1 MTLAMVNDNTTPKLG
16 LALGGG
22 GARGLAHIGVL
33 RVLEREGIAAD
44 LITGTSMGGLV
55 GALYASGMSL
65 DEIETHMLGFG
76 QRTSSL
82 LRLMDVGLMSGA
94 LVQGARVYDLIATLL
109 GPDRTFADLNLPV
122 AVVATDTISGREVV
136 LREGKVVDA
145 LRATISVPGVFAPV
159 TYGNYRLVDG
169 GILNNVPV
177 DVARGMG
184 AAIVIAVDVLPQY
197 SANEPGAE
205 PAVRPITLPGTLGVM
220 QQAYDIQM
228 IMVSALTEL
237 RLKASP
243 PDVMIWPDLPTDVTL
258 FFGFKRAA
266 DIIAA
271 GQQAAE
277 AALPQIR
284 ACLG

>member
-1 MTLAMVNDNTTPKLG
+1 MHNDNLSPKLG

-33 RVLEREGIAAD
+33 RVFEREGIAAD
-44 LITGTSMGGLV
+44 LITGTSMGGLI
-55 GALYASGMSL
+55 GALYASGMPV
-65 DEIETHMLGFG
+65 DEIEAHVVDVG
-76 QRTSSL
+76 RKTSSI
-82 LRLMDVGLMSGA
+82 LRLMDVGIASGA
-94 LVQGARVYDLIATLL
+94 LVQGAKVRERLSLLL
-109 GPDRTFADLNLPV
+109 GAERTFAELKLPL
-122 AVVATDTISGREVV
+122 AVLATDTISGREIV

-159 TYGNYRLVDG
+159 TYGKYRLVDG

-184 AAIVIAVDVLPQY
+184 ADTVIAVDVLPRY
-197 SANEPGAE
+197 GANEPGAE
-205 PAVRPITLPGTLGVM
+205 PAVRSITLPGSLGMM

-237 RLKASP
+237 HLKAYP
-243 PDVMIWPDLPTDVTL
+243 PDIMIAPDLPTDITL

-271 GQQAAE
+271 GQRAAE
-277 AALPQIR
+277 EALPQIR
-284 ACLG
+284 ACYAR

>member
-1 MTLAMVNDNTTPKLG
+1 MHDLTTPKLG

-33 RVLEREGIAAD
+33 RVLEKEGVSPD
-44 LITGTSMGGLV
+44 LITGTSMGGLI

-65 DEIETHMLGFG
+65 DEIEANLMGFG
-76 QRTSSL
+76 QRATSM
-82 LRLMDVGLMSGA
+82 LRLMDVGIWSGA
-94 LVQGARVYDLIATLL
+94 LVQGAKVYDLLATLL
-109 GPDRTFADLNLPV
+109 GPERTFAELNLPV
-122 AVVATDTISGREVV
+122 AVVATDIISGREIV

-159 TYGNYRLVDG
+159 TYDKYRLVDG

-177 DVARGMG
+177 DVARSMG
-184 AAIVIAVDVLPQY
+184 ADTVIAVDVLPHY
-197 SANEPGAE
+197 GANEPGAE
-205 PAVRPITLPGTLGVM
+205 PAVRPITLPGTLGMM

-228 IMVSALTEL
+228 IMVSALTDL
-237 RLKASP
+237 RLKAFP

-258 FFGFKRAA
+258 FFGFKRAT

-284 ACLG
+284 ARLGRTS